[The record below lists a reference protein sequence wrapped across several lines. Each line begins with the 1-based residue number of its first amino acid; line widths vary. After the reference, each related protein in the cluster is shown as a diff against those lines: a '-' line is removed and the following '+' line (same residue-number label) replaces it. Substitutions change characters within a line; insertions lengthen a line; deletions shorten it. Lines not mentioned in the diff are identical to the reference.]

1 MGGWGKVVIELEKVR
16 RWWSMWNNCLTTS
29 MNLKVK
35 FGYMKMDRINVF
47 TIFVDGAINMVASLR
62 SCGLEFGESDIAKP
76 FNLTKAGWTCLWEFA
91 HLAKFHPIFFWDHN
105 QIIPNVQNN

>member
-1 MGGWGKVVIELEKVR
+1 
-16 RWWSMWNNCLTTS
+16 

-76 FNLTKAGWTCLWEFA
+76 FNLTKAG
-91 HLAKFHPIFFWDHN
+91 
-105 QIIPNVQNN
+105 